1 MIGRG
6 IRKLFGQSGA
16 DVASQFINALAEP
29 VENALSAN
37 INEMLRNNSKEMV
50 GDIIHSEL
58 KNLLDRPMSDILK
71 DKKEDIQRIKDSVM
85 SLYCT
90 TIKERLPKILEA
102 VDISQIIETRINEM
116 DMDEAEKL
124 ILEVMKKELRA
135 IVWLGAGLGF
145 LMGFV
150 NCLFL

>member
-1 MIGRG
+1 M
-6 IRKLFGQSGA
+6 A
-16 DVASQFINALAEP
+16 
-29 VENALSAN
+29 
-37 INEMLRNNSKEMV
+37 
-50 GDIIHSEL
+50 
-58 KNLLDRPMSDILK
+58 
-71 DKKEDIQRIKDSVM
+71 
-85 SLYCT
+85 LYCT